1 MSKKNKKKES
11 VSSMKFKRSLIF
23 IICSAIILIATAS
36 AVAVVLNPELIPNG
50 RQGMEVALKTSKVND
65 SSYNKLSDGLYA
77 LINTD
82 KGNILLELYFDK
94 VPITCCN
101 FVGLAEGKFAVCKGK
116 PYYDGLK
123 FHRVIKDFMIQ
134 GGCPLGTGTGGP
146 GYNFPDEFVPSLKHE
161 GPGVLSMANAGP
173 GTNGS
178 QFFITHVATPWLDGK
193 HTVFGKVVEGQN
205 VVDSIA
211 QNDKINSVKIIR
223 KGHLAENFKSDEDSF
238 KAYIKGIEEKAE
250 KAMDDAMNEAM
261 PIIKQKWPKAV
272 KDDDGVYF
280 FITKE
285 GRGQHAK
292 TGQTLKM
299 KYKGSLLDGKVFDDS
314 DMHEPLEFQAN
325 MGRLIKGFD
334 SQAAKMKVGEQRT
347 IIIPPQLA
355 YGSRGAGNVIPPNAV
370 LVFEL
375 ELLSIK

>member
-1 MSKKNKKKES
+1 
-11 VSSMKFKRSLIF
+11 
-23 IICSAIILIATAS
+23 
-36 AVAVVLNPELIPNG
+36 
-50 RQGMEVALKTSKVND
+50 
-65 SSYNKLSDGLYA
+65 
-77 LINTD
+77 
-82 KGNILLELYFDK
+82 
-94 VPITCCN
+94 
-101 FVGLAEGKFAVCKGK
+101 
-116 PYYDGLK
+116 
-123 FHRVIKDFMIQ
+123 MIQ
-134 GGCPLGTGTGGP
+134 GGCPLGNGTGGP
-146 GYNFPDEFVPSLKHE
+146 GYTFPDEFVPSLKHE

-211 QNDKINSVKIIR
+211 QDDKINSIKIIR
-223 KGHLAENFKSDEDSF
+223 KGSRAENFKSDEASF
-238 KAYIKGIEEKAE
+238 KAYLKEIEEKAD
-250 KAMDDAMNEAM
+250 KAMQDAMNNAM
-261 PIIKQKWPKAV
+261 PIINQKWPKAV
-272 KDDDGVYF
+272 KDEDGVYF
-280 FITKE
+280 LITKE
-285 GRGQHAK
+285 GRGEQAK

-314 DMHEPLEFQAN
+314 DMHEPLEFKAN
-325 MGRLIKGFD
+325 MGQLIKGFD

>member
-82 KGNILLELYFDK
+82 KGDILLELYFDK

-146 GYNFPDEFVPSLKHE
+146 GYNFPDEFVPSL
-161 GPGVLSMANAGP
+161 
-173 GTNGS
+173 
-178 QFFITHVATPWLDGK
+178 
-193 HTVFGKVVEGQN
+193 
-205 VVDSIA
+205 
-211 QNDKINSVKIIR
+211 
-223 KGHLAENFKSDEDSF
+223 
-238 KAYIKGIEEKAE
+238 
-250 KAMDDAMNEAM
+250 
-261 PIIKQKWPKAV
+261 
-272 KDDDGVYF
+272 
-280 FITKE
+280 
-285 GRGQHAK
+285 
-292 TGQTLKM
+292 
-299 KYKGSLLDGKVFDDS
+299 
-314 DMHEPLEFQAN
+314 
-325 MGRLIKGFD
+325 
-334 SQAAKMKVGEQRT
+334 
-347 IIIPPQLA
+347 
-355 YGSRGAGNVIPPNAV
+355 
-370 LVFEL
+370 
-375 ELLSIK
+375 

>member
-36 AVAVVLNPELIPNG
+36 AVAVVLNPEIIPNT
-50 RQGMEVALKTSKVND
+50 RQGMEVALKTSKGNVASD
-65 SSYNKLSDGLYA
+65 KLQDGLYA
-77 LINTD
+77 VINTN
-82 KGNILLELYFDK
+82 KGDILLELYFDK

-146 GYNFPDEFVPSLKHE
+146 GYNFPDEIVPSLKHE

-205 VVDSIA
+205 VVDNIV
-211 QNDKINSVKIIR
+211 QDDKINSIKIIR
-223 KGHLAENFKSDEDSF
+223 KGSAAQNFKTEEADF
-238 KAYIKGIEEKAE
+238 KAYIKGIEERAE
-250 KAMDDAMNEAM
+250 KAMNDAMSEAM
-261 PIIKQKWPKAV
+261 PIIKQKWSKAI

>member
-1 MSKKNKKKES
+1 
-11 VSSMKFKRSLIF
+11 
-23 IICSAIILIATAS
+23 
-36 AVAVVLNPELIPNG
+36 
-50 RQGMEVALKTSKVND
+50 MEVALKTSKGNVASD
-65 SSYNKLSDGLYA
+65 KLQDGLYA
-77 LINTD
+77 VINTN
-82 KGNILLELYFDK
+82 KGDILLELYFDK

-146 GYNFPDEFVPSLKHE
+146 GYNFPDEIVPSLKHE

-205 VVDSIA
+205 VVDNIV
-211 QNDKINSVKIIR
+211 QDDKINSIKIIR
-223 KGHLAENFKSDEDSF
+223 KGSAAQNFKTEEADF
-238 KAYIKGIEEKAE
+238 KAYIKGIEERAE
-250 KAMDDAMNEAM
+250 KAMNDAMSEAM
-261 PIIKQKWPKAV
+261 PIIKQKWSKAI